1 MALPPQIAVPVEIRN
16 EEFPRTRKSL
26 PRQSPTMSVNAMP
39 SAVSTKPLRPAFN
52 TSCRSIPK
60 PSATT
65 EAWRRNLAELRASA
79 AYGCAKLRPKRIPM
93 VSATGGE
100 RIPVNERTRA
110 AKKRIFES
118 AGIDG
123 RESIRV
129 RVSRASTWRLARRRR
144 YTGPNREDGAI
155 HRAFPAVEN
164 SDQAAEEKVGQ
175 ARELAGE
182 AAMAQLEKGQWLGGL
197 RRAWT
202 RVRRRKL
209 RR

>member
-118 AGIDG
+118 VGING

-129 RVSRASTWRLARRRR
+129 RVSSASAWRRARRKK
-144 YTGPNREDGAI
+144 YTGPKREEQTI
-155 HRAFPAVEN
+155 HAVLRAVEN
-164 SDQAAEEKVGQ
+164 WDSAGAGPKG
-175 ARELAGE
+175 LAGE
-182 AAMAQLEKGQWLGGL
+182 AA
-197 RRAWT
+197 
-202 RVRRRKL
+202 
-209 RR
+209 